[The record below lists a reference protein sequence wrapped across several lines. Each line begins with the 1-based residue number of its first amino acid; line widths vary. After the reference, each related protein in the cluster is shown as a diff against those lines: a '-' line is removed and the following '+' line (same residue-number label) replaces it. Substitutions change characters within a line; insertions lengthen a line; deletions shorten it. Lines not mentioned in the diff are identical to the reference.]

1 LKKEYSDMTKSYVRA
16 AMVLLAASVSLH
28 MGHARA
34 ELPFELLSPAFIDGG
49 PMAIKNGGDTS
60 GNPDCLGQN
69 ISPPINWRN
78 APAEA
83 KSLVLMIF
91 DPEGRPPH
99 GVSHFVGYG
108 IAPSTVGFAEG
119 ELSRESAKFVG
130 GQNTMKS
137 RTYSG
142 PCTPPGAP
150 HHYVFTLFATDL
162 EPGALPSGLTRDETI
177 KAIDGHTL
185 RAAGLVGTFAHP
197 R

>member
-1 LKKEYSDMTKSYVRA
+1 MPKSRVRT
-16 AMVLLAASVSLH
+16 AMAFLAAFLGLH

-34 ELPFELLSPAFIDGG
+34 ELPFELLSPAFIDGA
-49 PMAIKNGGDTS
+49 PMPTKNGGNAS
-60 GNPDCLGQN
+60 GNPNCLGEN
-69 ISPPINWRN
+69 LSPPINWRN

-108 IAPSTVGFAEG
+108 IVPSAVGFAEG
-119 ELSRESAKFVG
+119 ELSRQSEKFVG
-130 GQNTMKS
+130 GQNTMKLP
-137 RTYSG
+137 TYSG

-162 EPGALPSGLTRDETI
+162 EPGALPPGLTREEII
-177 KAIDGHTL
+177 KAIDGHSL
-185 RAAGLVGTFAHP
+185 RAVGLVGTFAHP
-197 R
+197 H